1 MVLAPFRS
9 FWLAFDR
16 FSSFLTLLNT
26 VRIYYTYKLRLL
38 HELRDTNLSYLSK
51 DKNDMKKFVLNF
63 ALKLLINI
71 FCFDEEAKGVCTPL
85 RGNHFKKRINDE
97 NRIHLNVGL

>member
-1 MVLAPFRS
+1 
-9 FWLAFDR
+9 
-16 FSSFLTLLNT
+16 
-26 VRIYYTYKLRLL
+26 
-38 HELRDTNLSYLSK
+38 
-51 DKNDMKKFVLNF
+51 MKKFVLNF